1 MTPLLRRR
9 SRNGLARPLTP
20 ASHDAMSARRP
31 SEAPPHA
38 RPVCDQLACETV
50 AVLEA
55 GPIPP
60 ATKTLQVREGLW
72 LSEMLPKIAEQT
84 GIPIEQLQAV
94 LDQNQIQPRYR
105 PDGNTSWEGLLFP
118 STYQV
123 DQNATALDV
132 LAKMSNE
139 FAKVTGQLGYGAAE
153 TKLNHSAYEVII
165 VASMVEAEAK
175 TDVDRP
181 RVARVIYNRLQ
192 KQQSLDIDATCI
204 FEAQDRK
211 VQLTDKFMKSGSPY
225 DCRSNISLPPTPIS
239 FPSKA
244 SLQAAI
250 NPAEGDWLYYVVKDA
265 QGNEFFTKD
274 FDEFNKQIGQS
285 LGLSAHTVRD
295 HVSRMLAKADAK
307 SRGELIAR
315 HVGRDLDPHPVRV
328 RFLGDGDRRV
338 AAAAGGDPVLL
349 EHRGDLGRRRGAA
362 GAGQARRQ
370 LRLQG
375 RPLRLGRRVLQ
386 EARSDDAG
394 RRSRPDRRD
403 FALPR
408 ARPARA

>member
-1 MTPLLRRR
+1 MPRPAREAGATPPPPDLTIPVEKVCFIIVK
-9 SRNGLARPLTP
+9 AREFDAKDATTEPDP
-20 ASHDAMSARRP
+20 ASNP
-31 SEAPPHA
+31 S
-38 RPVCDQLACETV
+38 DDKGV

-60 ATKTLQVREGLW
+60 ATKTFQVREGLW

-84 GIPIEQLQAV
+84 GIPLEELQAV
-94 LDQNQIQPRYR
+94 LTQNQIQPRYR
-105 PDGNTSWEGLLFP
+105 PEGNTSWEGLLFP

-132 LAKMSNE
+132 LTKMSNE

-153 TKLNHSAYEVII
+153 TKLNLSAYDVIV

-192 KQQSLDIDATCI
+192 KQMSLDIDATCI

-225 DCRSNISLPPTPIS
+225 DCRGNISLPPTPIS

-244 SLQAAI
+244 SLAAAI

-274 FDEFNKQIGQS
+274 FDEFNKQKQLS
-285 LGLSAHTVRD
+285 KQQGL
-295 HVSRMLAKADAK
+295 
-307 SRGELIAR
+307 
-315 HVGRDLDPHPVRV
+315 
-328 RFLGDGDRRV
+328 F
-338 AAAAGGDPVLL
+338 
-349 EHRGDLGRRRGAA
+349 
-362 GAGQARRQ
+362 
-370 LRLQG
+370 
-375 RPLRLGRRVLQ
+375 
-386 EARSDDAG
+386 
-394 RRSRPDRRD
+394 
-403 FALPR
+403 
-408 ARPARA
+408 